1 MPKIISEQEKKQREM
16 LIIDQAFLMFETM
29 DFTEITMAA
38 LAKKCNLAKGTL
50 FVYFPTKETL
60 FAKLLYKEYSEWG
73 IHELEELRKHKS
85 FTIES
90 YKKFIMDETSYQIHE
105 RMRMI
110 RLVAMKRSIIHQNIA
125 PEILA
130 EEIDGLDKTIHLL
143 SRMTEKKLK
152 FFNEE
157 MIYRL
162 YMMRHVIII
171 GVYELATSPHNIEK
185 LAKLNKNDLGIIETE
200 DALLKM
206 TRDYLDLLF
215 KEQNH

>member
-1 MPKIISEQEKKQREM
+1 M
-16 LIIDQAFLMFETM
+16 
-29 DFTEITMAA
+29 
-38 LAKKCNLAKGTL
+38 
-50 FVYFPTKETL
+50 
-60 FAKLLYKEYSEWG
+60 
-73 IHELEELRKHKS
+73 
-85 FTIES
+85 
-90 YKKFIMDETSYQIHE
+90 
-105 RMRMI
+105 
-110 RLVAMKRSIIHQNIA
+110 
-125 PEILA
+125 
-130 EEIDGLDKTIHLL
+130 
-143 SRMTEKKLK
+143 K

>member
-16 LIIDQAFLMFETM
+16 SIIDQAILMFETM

-73 IHELEELRKHKS
+73 IHELEELRKHQS

-90 YKKFIMDETSYQIHE
+90 YKKFIMDETRYLVHE

-130 EEIDGLDKTIHLL
+130 EEIEGLDKTIHLL
-143 SRMTEKKLK
+143 SKMTEKKLK

-185 LAKLNKNDLGIIETE
+185 LAELNKNDLGIIETE

-206 TRDYLDLLF
+206 TSDYLDLLF
-215 KEQNH
+215 KK